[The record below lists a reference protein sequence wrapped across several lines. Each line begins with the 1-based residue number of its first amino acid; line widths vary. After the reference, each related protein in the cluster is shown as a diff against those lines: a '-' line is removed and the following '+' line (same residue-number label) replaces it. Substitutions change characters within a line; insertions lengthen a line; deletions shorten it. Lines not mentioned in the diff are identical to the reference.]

1 MKTSDFDHG
10 CSSAPKLIH
19 KCCRSKEFSINDTQH
34 VRDQELQSV
43 SRKLLFNLLY

>member
-10 CSSAPKLIH
+10 RSSAPKLIH
-19 KCCRSKEFSINDTQH
+19 KFCRSKEFSINETQH

-43 SRKLLFNLLY
+43 SKETSFNLLY